1 MATFTI
7 STDAYPGSEV
17 LGTYDPVTDI
27 FDDATALQPHR
38 WTAFQTVEPVGD
50 DSAGIVVEVQP
61 EQSADFT
68 ATAGSDGVIHEWPVD
83 MSAYA
88 PGGILNV
95 ASPAS
100 PSEGDRFAVFDSRLV
115 TDDGVVFPAEN
126 RNIRINFTSETLH
139 SLPAPDF
146 AVINTAGARIDFLFV
161 GGSVGCRVASNVNY

>member
-1 MATFTI
+1 M
-7 STDAYPGSEV
+7 

-161 GGSVGCRVASNVNY
+161 GGSVGWRVASNVNY